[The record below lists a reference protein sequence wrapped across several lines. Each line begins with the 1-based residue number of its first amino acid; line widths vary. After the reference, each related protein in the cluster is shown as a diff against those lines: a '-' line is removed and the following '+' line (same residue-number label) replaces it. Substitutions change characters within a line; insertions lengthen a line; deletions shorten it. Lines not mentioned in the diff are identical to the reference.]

1 MKFGFMAIE
10 FERMKYRVI
19 DYIKAHALL
28 QMSFEKINFL
38 PCSISFCR
46 FMLLPRC
53 LTYVNIDFCFELANG
68 NMGGI
73 WNTFVVTKY
82 DPILYTDMF

>member
-1 MKFGFMAIE
+1 
-10 FERMKYRVI
+10 
-19 DYIKAHALL
+19 
-28 QMSFEKINFL
+28 MSFFYYDFFAF
-38 PCSISFCR
+38 S
-46 FMLLPRC
+46 
-53 LTYVNIDFCFELANG
+53 TYVNIDFCFELANG

>member
-10 FERMKYRVI
+10 LERMKYRVI

-46 FMLLPRC
+46 FMLLPRY
-53 LTYVNIDFCFELANG
+53 LTYVNIDFHLRL
-68 NMGGI
+68 
-73 WNTFVVTKY
+73 TKWKR
-82 DPILYTDMF
+82 L